1 MANLSIPK
9 QFQLLGH
16 VYTVSEDPGAY
27 YKKGQYGSCSFEE
40 KKIRITPRDDN
51 HPVSVSSM
59 EHTFLHELIHACLY
73 HTHRNNLNKDEE
85 FVDLLAGLL
94 HQALTTAEY

>member
-1 MANLSIPK
+1 MANLPIPK

-16 VYTVSEDPGAY
+16 TYTVCEDPGAY
-27 YKKGQYGSCSFEE
+27 YEKGRYGSCSFEG
-40 KKIRITPRDDN
+40 KYIKLTPRNDN
-51 HPVSVSSM
+51 HPVTVSSI

-73 HTHRNNLNKDEE
+73 HTSRSNLNKDEE